1 MKIGFMGLGQM
12 GKGMALNLSK
22 CGCEYV
28 VNDINNTMFP
38 DFEARGIH
46 ATTQVAELWDADIV
60 FLCLPGT
67 KVVEQVVLGENGLA
81 EHMGAGKLLDR
92 KSVV

>member
-38 DFEARGIH
+38 DFEAVESMPPLRSQNFG
-46 ATTQVAELWDADIV
+46 TQILYFYAY
-60 FLCLPGT
+60 
-67 KVVEQVVLGENGLA
+67 LA
-81 EHMGAGKLLDR
+81 QKWWNR
-92 KSVV
+92 